1 MKTVTFNERSVRI
14 AVWVVIVLAIV
25 AAGGKLAG
33 FLKENGPKA
42 PKVAPEIV
50 LPQVRV
56 MEVVTSDVDLEL
68 TAQGDVE
75 AVRQTRLLSEVG
87 GRVLKVSPRMEAGEI
102 FKSQEFVL
110 QIDRTDYQA
119 ALANAQ
125 ASVED
130 AKLATALE
138 EAQAER
144 AVRDW
149 AKLGNGRKPG
159 ELVLRKPQLAA
170 TRAREVAAQAAMDK
184 ALADLERTRVVVPYD
199 CRVLSTSVD
208 LGATVSP
215 GTPLLE
221 VLSLGAVDVR
231 LPLSLEDYGFLA
243 KNEDGEFVGEVSA
256 AALIGGVEK
265 IWTGTLIRSEE
276 IVERSTRSINV
287 VVRFDGDD
295 VPPPGLFVNSRI
307 KGMTL
312 KDRVVLPRSAM
323 LDAKRVLLVTKES
336 TLEFRE
342 VDVERTEDEWVV
354 IRGGLKEGEQVCLTP
369 LSTPVTG
376 MKVEIAKEDPE
387 AELEEEPTL

>member
-1 MKTVTFNERSVRI
+1 
-14 AVWVVIVLAIV
+14 
-25 AAGGKLAG
+25 
-33 FLKENGPKA
+33 
-42 PKVAPEIV
+42 
-50 LPQVRV
+50 
-56 MEVVTSDVDLEL
+56 
-68 TAQGDVE
+68 
-75 AVRQTRLLSEVG
+75 
-87 GRVLKVSPRMEAGEI
+87 
-102 FKSQEFVL
+102 
-110 QIDRTDYQA
+110 
-119 ALANAQ
+119 
-125 ASVED
+125 
-130 AKLATALE
+130 
-138 EAQAER
+138 
-144 AVRDW
+144 
-149 AKLGNGRKPG
+149 
-159 ELVLRKPQLAA
+159 
-170 TRAREVAAQAAMDK
+170 
-184 ALADLERTRVVVPYD
+184 
-199 CRVLSTSVD
+199 
-208 LGATVSP
+208 
-215 GTPLLE
+215 
-221 VLSLGAVDVR
+221 VR

-336 TLEFRE
+336 ALEFRE

-387 AELEEEPTL
+387 AELVEEPTL

>member
-33 FLKENGPKA
+33 YLKENGPKA

-50 LPQVRV
+50 LLQVRV
-56 MEVVTSDVDLEL
+56 MEVVTTDVDLEL

-87 GRVLKVSPRMEAGEI
+87 GRVLEVSPRMEAGEV

-159 ELVLRKPQLAA
+159 DLVLRKPQLAA

-265 IWTGTLIRSEE
+265 IWTGTLIRSEG

-342 VDVERTEDEWVV
+342 VDVERTEHEWVV

-387 AELEEEPTL
+387 AEQVEEPTL